1 MQINTE
7 KKNSANAT
15 IKAEFSKDELNSKVD
30 ELAKKT
36 GKEIKVDG
44 FRKGKVPAIVV
55 KKLYGKKLEQ
65 DAEAELVRKAIDE
78 AYKELGISQTDVIGD
93 IIFKKYEKQDDK
105 IEVEILVSLNPKFDA
120 KGYEDVVPSYEVPEV
135 TEDEINERLQKLA
148 EQNSKPISITED
160 RELQNGDIAI
170 FDFTGYLNGEPFE
183 GGKAENYELEIGSNQ
198 FIPGFEEQM
207 VGMKKGENKKIT
219 VKFPDD
225 YHSEELK
232 GKEVEFD
239 ITLHDIKTKEI
250 PSIDDEL
257 AKKILK
263 KDDATLED
271 LKKDVIKE
279 ITLEKLRKMYQDELK
294 PKLLEALVEKFE
306 FDLPENIVEQEIDN
320 LANQKAHTLSKEEL
334 EELKGNEE
342 KIKELRE
349 SVRDEAQKSV
359 KATFVVDAIAK
370 KEDVSVSE
378 NDVMQTL
385 YYEAIISGQDPQEL
399 VKYYKENNLFPAIMM
414 GMIED
419 RLFEK
424 LLGLDKVIKDI

>member
-120 KGYEDVVPSYEVPEV
+120 KGYEDAVPSYEVPEV

-170 FDFTGYLNGEPFE
+170 FDFTGYLNSEPFE

-271 LKKDVIKE
+271 LKKDVIEE

>member
-44 FRKGKVPAIVV
+44 FRKGKVPAPVV
-55 KKLYGKKLEQ
+55 KKLYGEKLEQ
-65 DAEAELVRKAIDE
+65 DAEAELVRRAVDE

-120 KGYEDVVPSYEVPEV
+120 EGYEDAVPSYEVPEV

-160 RELQNGDIAI
+160 RELQNGDIAV

-250 PSIDDEL
+250 PSVDDEL

-279 ITLEKLRKMYQDELK
+279 ITIEKLRKMYQDELK

-370 KEDVSVSE
+370 KEGVSVSE

-385 YYEAIISGQDPQEL
+385 YYEAVISGQDPQEL

>member
-1 MQINTE
+1 VQINTE